1 MTKQKIRRQAM
12 EVSPKE
18 LLDLGHKLLDEMIE
32 TNFKL
37 FGKKDVDKAMKKKCQ
52 VAIINKTR
60 ASDKWRFE

>member
-1 MTKQKIRRQAM
+1 MDKGR
-12 EVSPKE
+12 E
-18 LLDLGHKLLDEMIE
+18 LLDETIA

-37 FGKKDVDKAMKKKCQ
+37 TGKKDIDGAMKKKCQ